1 MPETRRDVDSL
12 LPLTPT
18 VFHVLLAVA
27 GEPRH
32 GYAIMQEVNERSDGR
47 VGIGPGTLYGAIRR
61 MVEAG
66 LRAEADPPA
75 GDDDPR
81 RRYYGL
87 TDLGRAAMGAEVER
101 LKKLVAHGEAAV
113 RKA

>member
-66 LRAEADPPA
+66 LLAEADRPA

-81 RRYYGL
+81 RRYYRL